1 MSTILRAILIGGFAT
16 LVLDLWA
23 LLLNRLFGF
32 GLPNWGMVG
41 RWFLNALRGRFVHEN
56 MATAPAF
63 ANETA
68 WGWFFHYLVGI
79 VFGWALL
86 VIWPG
91 WAANPTFWPPMIV
104 GWVTILCG
112 WLILSPGMGG
122 GIAHSRRDD
131 PTTPRLL
138 NIAGHTV
145 FGLALWIAGLALRA
159 T

>member
-1 MSTILRAILIGGFAT
+1 MSATFRAILIGGFAT

-23 LLLNRLFGF
+23 ILLNRLFGF
-32 GLPNWGMVG
+32 ALPNWGMVG
-41 RWFLNALRGRFVHEN
+41 RWFLSALRGRFAHEN
-56 MATAPAF
+56 MAEVPGF
-63 ANETA
+63 AHETA

-86 VIWPG
+86 IIWPA

-122 GIAHSRRDD
+122 GIAHARRDN

-138 NIAGHTV
+138 NIIGHTV
-145 FGLALWIAGLALRA
+145 FGLALWMAGLALKGL
-159 T
+159 